1 MTERCSSVEQL
12 CLFTDEKIRGIF
24 YSHDDDE
31 ELSQKLNAQ
40 SRRLSMAI
48 KILKSYVGMWFF
60 TGQDQRHYQD
70 PRESLR
76 WKALEQ

>member
-48 KILKSYVGMWFF
+48 KILKAYAGM
-60 TGQDQRHYQD
+60 
-70 PRESLR
+70 
-76 WKALEQ
+76 